1 MINYDNFT
9 IERAT
14 NLQNEMRK
22 NISLQTLNKNITTIA
37 GADISH
43 DVGSSKLFAGIVIL
57 SFPELVPLAYSLAEG
72 ESNFEYKSEFLA
84 FREVPTLLKAWEQI
98 SNKPNLLV
106 LDGQG
111 ITHPRNMG
119 IASHFG
125 LLTNH
130 PTIGCAKNMLHG
142 EYAAL
147 AEEKFSVSPIYK
159 REEKLGYA
167 MRTKNGVK
175 PVFISPG
182 HLISV
187 DDSIEIMLKTIQK
200 YRIPEP
206 TRHAH
211 QMVNLFRTGQRQAGY
226 FELNCQLPLF

>member
-1 MINYDNFT
+1 MLNYDDFT

-14 NLQNEMRK
+14 LLQNEMK
-22 NISLQTLNKNITTIA
+22 ANISLKTLNKNITTIA

-43 DVGSSKLFAGIVIL
+43 DVGSSILYAGIVIL
-57 SFPELVPLAYSLAEG
+57 SYPELIPLSYSLVQG

-98 SNKPNLLV
+98 PNKPDLLI

-111 ITHPRNMG
+111 ITHPSRMG

-125 LLTNH
+125 LLANH

-142 EYAAL
+142 EYNAL
-147 AEEKFSVSPIYK
+147 EDEKFSICPIYK
-159 REEKLGYA
+159 GQEKLGHA
-167 MRTKNGVK
+167 LRTKNGVK
-175 PVFISPG
+175 PVFVSPG
-182 HLISV
+182 HHISV

-211 QMVNLFRTGQRQAGY
+211 QMVNMFRTGQRKEGY

>member
-1 MINYDNFT
+1 MLNDDDFT
-9 IERAT
+9 IESAT
-14 NLQNEMRK
+14 FLQNEMRK
-22 NISLQTLNKNITTIA
+22 SISLKTLNKNITTIA

-57 SFPELVPLAYSLAEG
+57 SYPEMVPLSYSLVEG
-72 ESNFEYKSEFLA
+72 ESKVEYTSEFLA
-84 FREVPTLLKAWEQI
+84 FREVPTLLKAWDQI
-98 SNKPNLLV
+98 PNKPDLLI

-111 ITHPRNMG
+111 ITHPRQMG

-125 LLTNH
+125 LLTDH

-142 EYAAL
+142 KYSAL
-147 AEEKFSVSPIYK
+147 EDEKFSTCPIYK
-159 REEKLGYA
+159 GSEKLGYA
-167 MRTKNGVK
+167 LRTKNNVK

-182 HLISV
+182 HHISV
-187 DDSIEIMLKTIQK
+187 DDSIEIMLKTILK
-200 YRIPEP
+200 HRIPEP

-211 QMVNLFRTGQRQAGY
+211 QMVNLFRTGQRKEGY

>member
-1 MINYDNFT
+1 MLNYDDFT
-9 IERAT
+9 IEKAT

-22 NISLQTLNKNITTIA
+22 SISLKTLNKNITTIA

-43 DVGSSKLFAGIVIL
+43 DVGSSILYAGIVIL
-57 SFPELVPLAYSLAEG
+57 SYPELVPLSYSLVQG
-72 ESNFEYKSEFLA
+72 ESKFEYKSEFLA
-84 FREVPTLLKAWEQI
+84 FREVPTLMKAWEQI
-98 SNKPNLLV
+98 PNKPDLLI

-111 ITHPRNMG
+111 ITHPRSMG

-125 LLTNH
+125 LLTDS

-142 EYAAL
+142 EYSVL
-147 AEEKFSVSPIYK
+147 ADDKFSVSPIYK
-159 REEKLGYA
+159 KEEKLGYA

-175 PVFISPG
+175 PVYISPG
-182 HLISV
+182 HHISV

-211 QMVNLFRTGQRQAGY
+211 QMVNLFRTGQRKEGF